1 MSKNINNNTNGDANP
16 VSYLPADLP
25 FNDEQKQWLSGFL
38 AGLQTRLLA
47 SPQSAGEAQAQKPI
61 TILYGTQT
69 GNAESVAEDAAA
81 VARDNGLTP
90 NVVDMDDIEVSDLP
104 NIERLLIVTS
114 TYGEG
119 EMPDNAQALWDAI
132 SEDDAPRLENTF
144 FSVLALGDTNYDD
157 FCLAGKEW
165 DQRLEELGAT
175 RIADRID
182 CDVDYDAPAEEW
194 INQAVPTIAQKGSEA
209 TAPVAAIG
217 GAPKKAKSK
226 YNRKNPLEA
235 ELITKRMLNQEG
247 SSKEVLHYE
256 FSLAGS
262 GETYEAGDALNIIS
276 ANRPDLVQE
285 VLELVNAKA
294 DDSVNW
300 NGTAYK
306 LGDLL
311 TEQLEIRTPS
321 KELLSELAKR
331 NGDAELNRLLE
342 NNDTEALNDFL
353 WGKDCVDLLKAYPA
367 NLIAE
372 EFCNLCKGLAPRAYS
387 ISSSINAHPE
397 EVHLTVSSVR
407 YDSNDR
413 EHNGV
418 ASTYLADVAEL
429 NSKVKCYFSPNK
441 NFAVPADDDLPM
453 IMVGPGTGIAPF
465 RAFLEERKARG
476 AKGDNWLFFG
486 DRNSKTDFLYQEEIE
501 AMQTDGTLTRLD
513 LAFSRDQEQK
523 IYVQDRMEENGAE
536 LFNWLQ
542 RGGYFYVCGDAYY
555 MAKDVDKALFNIVKE
570 HGNMNETQAEAYI
583 SELKK
588 LKRYVRD
595 VY

>member
-1 MSKNINNNTNGDANP
+1 MSKNINNNINGDSNP

-25 FNDEQKQWLSGFL
+25 FNDDQKQWLSGFL

-47 SPQSAGEAQAQKPI
+47 SPQSAGEVQAQKPI

-69 GNAESVAEDAAA
+69 GNAEGVAEDAAE
-81 VARDNGLTP
+81 VARENGLSP
-90 NVVDMDDIEVSDLP
+90 NVIDMDDVDIADLP
-104 NIERLLIVTS
+104 NIERLLVVTS

-132 SEDDAPRLENTF
+132 SEDGAPRLENTF

-165 DQRLEELGAT
+165 DQRLEKLGAT

-182 CDVDYDAPAEEW
+182 CDIDYDTPAEEW
-194 INQAVPTIAQKGSEA
+194 INQAVPTIAEKGSEV
-209 TAPVAAIG
+209 TAPVTTTSS
-217 GAPKKAKSK
+217 APKKAKSK

-235 ELITKRMLNQEG
+235 ELITKRLLNQEG

-262 GETYEAGDALNIIS
+262 GESYEAGDALNIIS
-276 ANRPDLVQE
+276 TNRPDLVE
-285 VLELVNAKA
+285 EILELINAKA

-300 NGTAYK
+300 KGDNYK
-306 LGDLL
+306 LGELL

-321 KELLSELAKR
+321 KELLNELAKR

-342 NNDTEALNDFL
+342 NDDAEALNDFL
-353 WGKDCVDLLKAYPA
+353 WGKDCVDLLKTYPA
-367 NLIAE
+367 NLNAE
-372 EFCNLCKGLAPRAYS
+372 EFCNLCKSLAPRAYS

-407 YDSNDR
+407 YNSNDR

-418 ASTYLADVAEL
+418 ASTYLADVADL

-441 NFAVPADDDLPM
+441 NFAVPSDDELPM

-465 RAFLEERKARG
+465 RAFLEERQARD

-486 DRNSKTDFLYQEEIE
+486 DRNSKTDYLYQDEIE
-501 AMQTDGTLTRLD
+501 AMQADGVLTRLD

-523 IYVQDRMEENGAE
+523 IYVQDRMMENGAE

-542 RGGYFYVCGDAYY
+542 RGGYFYVCGDALY

-570 HGNMNETQAEAYI
+570 HGNMNDTQAEAYI